1 MASLKD
7 PGAILLI
14 SCYEQGHQPLS
25 IASPAAVLR
34 AAGFAPAA
42 LDLSQ
47 QALDPAVVRRATLV
61 AISVPMHT
69 ALRLGVRAAERI
81 RAINPDAGIAYYG
94 LYATLN
100 AVTLL
105 GGTDGAGLDDNGR
118 QVSAVAI
125 IGGECEEPL
134 LRLAEATERAGRD
147 GDLAATL
154 RQAGPIPGVRTPWY
168 PASPWIARIE
178 HRVPDRSILPP
189 LRQYVQVE
197 EDGARRAAGQVEASR
212 GCLHVCT
219 HCPIPPVYGGR
230 FFVVPKEIVL
240 ADIRAQVEA
249 GATHITFG
257 DPDFLNGPGH
267 TMAVARALHETFPA
281 VTFDITAKVEHLLKH
296 RDQLAELR
304 RLGCLFAVTAA
315 ESLSDRVLGILE
327 KGHTRADI
335 EALLALARGTGL
347 PLRPTW
353 VPFTPWS
360 ELDDYLEMLDFA
372 ASWDLID
379 SIDPVQWSIRL
390 LVPPGSLLESHAAF
404 LPVRGRLDEARF
416 SWTWKHPD
424 TRVDALQREVAAIAE
439 AAATAGEDPGI
450 TFASVARAAARA
462 RGAGAGRLVGLE
474 PIIAADLPPPGTPAA
489 DAPPRHARGKG
500 RAPRLTEPWFC

>member
-34 AAGFAPAA
+34 AAGYAPAA

-47 QALDPAVVRRATLV
+47 QALDPVVVRRATLV

-81 RAINPDAGIAYYG
+81 RAINPEAGIAYYG

-105 GGTDGAGLDDNGR
+105 GGTDGAGLDGNGR

-168 PASPWIARIE
+168 PASPWIARVE
-178 HRVPDRSILPP
+178 HRLPDRSILPP
-189 LRQYVQVE
+189 LSQYVQIE
-197 EDGARRAAGQVEASR
+197 EEAGRRAAGQVEASR
-212 GCLHVCT
+212 GCLHRCT

-240 ADIRAQVEA
+240 ADVRAQVEA

-267 TMAVARALHETFPA
+267 TMAVARALHEAFPA

-296 RDQLAELR
+296 RDLLAELR

-335 EALLALARGTGL
+335 EELVALSRGAGL

-360 ELDDYLEMLDFA
+360 DLDDYLEMLDFA

-390 LVPPGSLLESHAAF
+390 LVPPGSLLESHAEF
-404 LPVRGRLDEARF
+404 LPVRGGLDEARF
-416 SWTWKHPD
+416 SWTWKHAD
-424 TRVDALQREVAAIAE
+424 TRVDALQRDVAAIAE
-439 AAATAGEDPGI
+439 AAATAE
-450 TFASVARAAARA
+450 
-462 RGAGAGRLVGLE
+462 
-474 PIIAADLPPPGTPAA
+474 
-489 DAPPRHARGKG
+489 
-500 RAPRLTEPWFC
+500 